1 MLRRTAKIAWFERSR
16 YALTLAA
23 ITFGVA
29 FVVATLT
36 LTGSLEG
43 RGDLVAEAHS
53 EVGSVVLGEE
63 IGTNTGGP
71 GAGVLVFRAPVPS
84 DAVAALDRAGLPS
97 APVVE
102 TYGQIIGAD
111 GKASG
116 QDLAADNIVTNW
128 IDGGLNPY
136 VVESGVAP
144 TALGS
149 AVLDR
154 SSADAAGLR
163 IGDTVAIVTGD
174 GVVERSLSGVV
185 RYGEAAGPPG
195 ETVLLVPEGDALV
208 GSAVISRILVAG
220 DAADAAQVLA
230 GQSVEVVAD
239 DVWFAAEKA
248 RIDSDLSFFSVF
260 LTIFAV
266 VSVVVGAVV
275 VANTFS
281 VSAAQRSRELAL
293 LRLVGSTPRQLSRQ
307 LFIEAVILG
316 TIGTALGVLLSRLLV
331 GALGA
336 VLGLLSDSSFERT
349 GDPGVTPIIVG
360 LIVGLGV
367 TIVSSWW
374 PNRRA
379 SKVSPIEALTVADVE
394 PAAPPRRKTVFGVVL
409 FVAGMAATTAGA
421 LVPSIPASG
430 FGLLLLLVSAFML
443 GAYLMRFA
451 ALVASPITRRL
462 GPPGMIAS
470 RNASRYATRTASS
483 AGSLLIGFSLVAF
496 FTIQFAT
503 VSTFVI
509 GSTADA
515 VLAESVVTSVGSIIQ
530 PAVPAAAVDEIRAVP
545 GVDVAAPVY
554 AVSTAV
560 NDTITQVGAVGGG
573 DIGAVYD
580 AAVTEGS
587 LDGLSSTTVAVHR
600 GFADEVG
607 VGLGGVVSVRTPVGP
622 ADFEVAAIYDNL
634 LPWFESPK
642 LLFTPETLLAGGVP
656 DLAQYVLISGDA
668 TTDELAGA
676 IADAPTIEAVTKAEF
691 LDSIG
696 NVFAEFLNLIYA
708 LLAISVVI
716 ALVGIAN
723 TVTLSI
729 NERRGEIATV
739 KAVGSTGRQVFTG
752 LVTEFTL
759 VAVVGVV
766 GGTVLAIGGSIALFR
781 GIGAG
786 IAFPTIPV
794 GTMGVLMLAGI
805 TAGSAASWWPAAR
818 AAHAPLLE
826 ALQRESD

>member
-1 MLRRTAKIAWFERSR
+1 MLRRSIKIAWFERSR

-43 RGDLVAEAHS
+43 RGDLVAEAHA
-53 EVGSVVLGEE
+53 ELGSVVLGEE
-63 IGTNTGGP
+63 LGTEFGGP
-71 GAGVLVFRAPVPS
+71 ADGEIVFRAPIPPAATAALEDASVPS
-84 DAVAALDRAGLPS
+84 S
-97 APVVE
+97 PVWE
-102 TYGQIIGAD
+102 TYGQIVGAD
-111 GKASG
+111 GKAAG
-116 QDLAADNIVTNW
+116 QDLAVDNILSNW
-128 IDGGLNPY
+128 IDGSLNPY
-136 VVESGVAP
+136 VVDSGAAPVAP
-144 TALGS
+144 GS
-149 AVLDR
+149 AVVDV
-154 SSADAAGLR
+154 ADADDAGLQV
-163 IGDTVAIVTGD
+163 GDTIAIVTAE
-174 GVVERSLSGVV
+174 GVVERTLAGLV
-185 RYGEAAGPPG
+185 RYGDAPGPPRQ
-195 ETVLLVPEGDALV
+195 TVVLVADDDPLL
-208 GSAVISRILVAG
+208 STAVITRILVA
-220 DAADAAQVLA
+220 ADESVAQPALA
-230 GQSVEVVAD
+230 GQPVEVVSAD
-239 DVWFAAEKA
+239 SWFSTEKA

-266 VSVVVGAVV
+266 VSIVVGAVV

-293 LRLVGSTPRQLSRQ
+293 LRLVGSTPGQLRRQ
-307 LFIEAVILG
+307 LFVEAVILG
-316 TIGTALGVLLSRLLV
+316 TIGTLLGVVLSRMLV
-331 GALGA
+331 GGLGA
-336 VLGLLSDSSFERT
+336 VLGLLGGSSFERT
-349 GDPGVTPIIVG
+349 GDPGLTPVVVG
-360 LIVGLGV
+360 LFVGLGV

-379 SKVSPIEALTVADVE
+379 SRVSPIEALTVADVE

-409 FVAGMAATTAGA
+409 FIAGMAATTAGA
-421 LVPSIPASG
+421 LIPSIPASG

-483 AGSLLIGFSLVAF
+483 AGSLLIGFALVVF
-496 FTIQFAT
+496 FTIQAAT
-503 VSTFVI
+503 VSAFVV
-509 GSTADA
+509 GSTADS
-515 VLAESVVTSVGSIIQ
+515 VRAENVVKSVGTIIQ
-530 PAVPAAAVDEIRAVP
+530 PSVPAAAVASVRAVP

-554 AVSTAV
+554 AVNTAV
-560 NDTITQVGAVGGG
+560 NDAITQVGAVGGG
-573 DIGAVYD
+573 NIEAVYD

-587 LDGLSSTTVAVHR
+587 LDDLGATTVAVHR
-600 GFADEVG
+600 GFADEAG
-607 VGLGGVVSVRTPVGP
+607 IELGGVASVRTPFGP
-622 ADFEVAAIYDNL
+622 ADFEVVAIYDNL

-642 LLFTPETLLAGGVP
+642 LLFTPETLFAGGVP
-656 DLAQYVLISGDA
+656 DLAQYVLISGNV
-668 TTDELAGA
+668 TTDELASA

-691 LDSIG
+691 LDSLG
-696 NVFAEFLNLIYA
+696 NLFAEFLNLVYA

-723 TVTLSI
+723 TVSLSI

-752 LVTEFTL
+752 LVTEFTM

-766 GGTVLAIGGSIALFR
+766 VGTVLAIGGSIAFFR

-786 IAFPTIPV
+786 IALPTIPV
-794 GTMGVLMLAGI
+794 GVIAVLMLAGVA
-805 TAGSAASWWPAAR
+805 AGSAASWWPAAR
-818 AAHAPLLE
+818 AARAPLLE
-826 ALQRESD
+826 TLQREST